1 MNKKKIIKIG
11 IPVAAGCIVLALG
24 IGFAVKNSGKAVKVA
39 PVSSMN
45 SGGWY
50 DDSGIASYGTV
61 TTNQKQD
68 IYVDDTMPITQ
79 VYVKAGD
86 TVKVGDRLVAYD
98 TTLSSLELE
107 MKEMQI
113 QGIDLNIQNLQKEI
127 TQLKGTK
134 TAKADTGASVVQTS
148 ADGEQ
153 QPTVQ
158 KMSAVKTTVL
168 NTSKEDENKKPDGD
182 TSKDDTTK
190 DDNKKDDT
198 SKDNTSKDDASK
210 DDNTKDDTSKDD
222 NKKDDVPSS
231 AIERPFPETL
241 KGKEVYSEITLDSV
255 PYNKEDADGTME
267 KPYRYLCAPGAAV
280 NAQFMLHVLKDG
292 IVCAFDVVDHAEE
305 PTKFISCWILDGKT
319 GQVVIPEEPAK
330 PEQPEEPDQPENPD
344 PGPDEDPGAS
354 EDPGIIDE
362 PDLPDTPSL
371 PTKEE
376 VAKEIKE
383 KEQKIKDLD
392 LSKRSAE
399 LELKKLKKKV
409 GDGVIKSTVEGVVKE
424 ATDEAS
430 AKNENKPVVSVVGE
444 EGFYVTGRVGET
456 MLDQIK
462 EGMTA
467 TVMSWQ
473 SGESYEATVTGVGNS
488 PVSDYSTGENQNQS
502 FYPFTLV
509 IHGDANLSNGES
521 VNLSMDGIAAGSDDS
536 IYLEKMFVREEGNRY
551 YVYKRGDN
559 GRLTKQYVEVGKNMY
574 NSLEITSG
582 LTMDDLIAFPYGR
595 DVKEGAK
602 TQEADTLYDYY

>member
-39 PVSSMN
+39 PVSSVN

-86 TVKVGDRLVAYD
+86 MVKVGDRLVAYD

-190 DDNKKDDT
+190 DDNT
-198 SKDNTSKDDASK
+198 
-210 DDNTKDDTSKDD
+210 
-222 NKKDDVPSS
+222 KDDVPSS
-231 AIERPFPETL
+231 AIERPFPEAL

-280 NAQFMLHVLKDG
+280 NAPFMLKVLKEG
-292 IVCAFDVVDHAEE
+292 QVCAFDVVDNAEA
-305 PTKFISCWILDGKT
+305 PTKFVSCWILDGKT
-319 GQVVIPEEPAK
+319 GQVVIPDPQPTPDPEPTPNPEPTPEPEPIPEPEPA
-330 PEQPEEPDQPENPD
+330 PEPDI
-344 PGPDEDPGAS
+344 S
-354 EDPGIIDE
+354 EDPVI
-362 PDLPDTPSL
+362 PDTPAL
-371 PTKEE
+371 PSKEE
-376 VAKEIKE
+376 VTKQIKE
-383 KEQKIKDLD
+383 KEQKIKDLG

-521 VNLSMDGIAAGSDDS
+521 VNLSMNGIAAGSDGS

>member
-39 PVSSMN
+39 PVSSLN

-86 TVKVGDRLVAYD
+86 MVKVGDRLVAYD

-158 KMSAVKTTVL
+158 KMSAVKTTIL

-190 DDNKKDDT
+190 DDTTKDD
-198 SKDNTSKDDASK
+198 NTKDDASK
-210 DDNTKDDTSKDD
+210 DNNAKDDTSKDD

-231 AIERPFPETL
+231 AIERPFPEAL

-255 PYNKEDADGTME
+255 PYNKEDAD
-267 KPYRYLCAPGAAV
+267 C
-280 NAQFMLHVLKDG
+280 
-292 IVCAFDVVDHAEE
+292 
-305 PTKFISCWILDGKT
+305 IS
-319 GQVVIPEEPAK
+319 
-330 PEQPEEPDQPENPD
+330 
-344 PGPDEDPGAS
+344 S
-354 EDPGIIDE
+354 
-362 PDLPDTPSL
+362 
-371 PTKEE
+371 
-376 VAKEIKE
+376 
-383 KEQKIKDLD
+383 
-392 LSKRSAE
+392 
-399 LELKKLKKKV
+399 
-409 GDGVIKSTVEGVVKE
+409 
-424 ATDEAS
+424 
-430 AKNENKPVVSVVGE
+430 
-444 EGFYVTGRVGET
+444 
-456 MLDQIK
+456 
-462 EGMTA
+462 
-467 TVMSWQ
+467 
-473 SGESYEATVTGVGNS
+473 
-488 PVSDYSTGENQNQS
+488 
-502 FYPFTLV
+502 
-509 IHGDANLSNGES
+509 
-521 VNLSMDGIAAGSDDS
+521 
-536 IYLEKMFVREEGNRY
+536 
-551 YVYKRGDN
+551 
-559 GRLTKQYVEVGKNMY
+559 VEV
-574 NSLEITSG
+574 
-582 LTMDDLIAFPYGR
+582 
-595 DVKEGAK
+595 
-602 TQEADTLYDYY
+602 

>member
-39 PVSSMN
+39 PVSSLN

-190 DDNKKDDT
+190 DD
-198 SKDNTSKDDASK
+198 
-210 DDNTKDDTSKDD
+210 
-222 NKKDDVPSS
+222 VPSS
-231 AIERPFPETL
+231 AIERPFPEAL

-280 NAQFMLHVLKDG
+280 NAPFMLKVLKEG
-292 IVCAFDVVDHAEE
+292 QVCAFDVVDNAEA
-305 PTKFISCWILDGKT
+305 PTKFVSCWILDGKT
-319 GQVVIPEEPAK
+319 GQVVIPDPQPTPDPEPTPN
-330 PEQPEEPDQPENPD
+330 PEPTPEPEPIPEPEPTPEPDI
-344 PGPDEDPGAS
+344 S
-354 EDPGIIDE
+354 EDPVI
-362 PDLPDTPSL
+362 PDTPAL
-371 PTKEE
+371 PSKEE
-376 VAKEIKE
+376 VTKQIKE
-383 KEQKIKDLD
+383 KEQKIKDLG
-392 LSKRSAE
+392 LSRRSAE

-521 VNLSMDGIAAGSDDS
+521 VNLSMNGIAAGSDGS

>member
-39 PVSSMN
+39 PVSSVN

-190 DDNKKDDT
+190 DDNT
-198 SKDNTSKDDASK
+198 
-210 DDNTKDDTSKDD
+210 
-222 NKKDDVPSS
+222 KDDVPSS
-231 AIERPFPETL
+231 AIERPFPEAL

-280 NAQFMLHVLKDG
+280 NAPFMLKVLKEG
-292 IVCAFDVVDHAEE
+292 QVCAFDVVDNAEA
-305 PTKFISCWILDGKT
+305 PTKFVSCWILDGKT
-319 GQVVIPEEPAK
+319 GQVVIPDPQPTPDPEPTPNPEPTPEPEPIPEPEPA
-330 PEQPEEPDQPENPD
+330 PEPDI
-344 PGPDEDPGAS
+344 S
-354 EDPGIIDE
+354 EDPVI
-362 PDLPDTPSL
+362 PDTPAL
-371 PTKEE
+371 PSKEE
-376 VAKEIKE
+376 VTKQIKE

-521 VNLSMDGIAAGSDDS
+521 VNLSMNGIAAGSDGS

-582 LTMDDLIAFPYGR
+582 LTMDDMIAFPYGR

>member
-39 PVSSMN
+39 PVSSVN

-134 TAKADTGASVVQTS
+134 TAKADTVASVVQTS

-190 DDNKKDDT
+190 DDNT
-198 SKDNTSKDDASK
+198 
-210 DDNTKDDTSKDD
+210 
-222 NKKDDVPSS
+222 KDDVPSS
-231 AIERPFPETL
+231 AIERPFPEAL

-280 NAQFMLHVLKDG
+280 NAPFMLKVLKEG
-292 IVCAFDVVDHAEE
+292 QVCAFDVVDNAEA
-305 PTKFISCWILDGKT
+305 PTKFVSCWILDGKT
-319 GQVVIPEEPAK
+319 GQVVIPDPQPTPDPEPTPNPEPTPEPEPIPEPEPA
-330 PEQPEEPDQPENPD
+330 PEPDI
-344 PGPDEDPGAS
+344 S
-354 EDPGIIDE
+354 EDPVI
-362 PDLPDTPSL
+362 PDTPAL
-371 PTKEE
+371 PSKEE
-376 VAKEIKE
+376 VTKQIKE
-383 KEQKIKDLD
+383 KEQKIKDLG

-509 IHGDANLSNGES
+509 IHGDANLATGES
-521 VNLSMDGIAAGSDDS
+521 VNLSMNGIAAGSDGS

>member
-39 PVSSMN
+39 PVSSLN

-168 NTSKEDENKKPDGD
+168 NTSKEDENKKTDGD

-190 DDNKKDDT
+190 DDNTKDDT
-198 SKDNTSKDDASK
+198 SK

-231 AIERPFPETL
+231 AVERPFPEAL

-280 NAQFMLHVLKDG
+280 NAPFMLKVLKEG
-292 IVCAFDVVDHAEE
+292 QVCAFDVVDNAEE
-305 PTKFISCWILDGKT
+305 PTKFLSCWILDGKT
-319 GQVVIPEEPAK
+319 GQVVIPDPQPTPDPEPTPNPEPTPEPEPIPEPEPA
-330 PEQPEEPDQPENPD
+330 PEPDI
-344 PGPDEDPGAS
+344 S
-354 EDPGIIDE
+354 EDPVI
-362 PDLPDTPSL
+362 PDTPAL
-371 PTKEE
+371 PSKEE
-376 VAKEIKE
+376 VTKQIKE

-521 VNLSMDGIAAGSDDS
+521 VNLSMNGIAAGSDGS

>member
-39 PVSSMN
+39 PVSSLN

-79 VYVKAGD
+79 VYVKAGN

-190 DDNKKDDT
+190 DD
-198 SKDNTSKDDASK
+198 
-210 DDNTKDDTSKDD
+210 
-222 NKKDDVPSS
+222 VPSS
-231 AIERPFPETL
+231 AIERPFPEAL

-280 NAQFMLHVLKDG
+280 NAPFMLKVLKEG
-292 IVCAFDVVDHAEE
+292 QVCAFDVVDNAEA
-305 PTKFISCWILDGKT
+305 PTKFLSCWILDGKT
-319 GQVVIPEEPAK
+319 GQVVIPDPQPTPDPEPTPN
-330 PEQPEEPDQPENPD
+330 PEPTPEPEPIPEPEPTPEPDI
-344 PGPDEDPGAS
+344 S
-354 EDPGIIDE
+354 EDPVIPDT
-362 PDLPDTPSL
+362 PDLPS
-371 PTKEE
+371 KEE
-376 VAKEIKE
+376 VTKQIKE

-392 LSKRSAE
+392 LSRRSAE

-521 VNLSMDGIAAGSDDS
+521 VNLSMDGIAAGSDGS

-582 LTMDDLIAFPYGR
+582 LTMDDMIAFPYGR

>member
-39 PVSSMN
+39 PVSSLN

-158 KMSAVKTTVL
+158 KMSAVKTTIL

-190 DDNKKDDT
+190 DD
-198 SKDNTSKDDASK
+198 
-210 DDNTKDDTSKDD
+210 
-222 NKKDDVPSS
+222 VPSS
-231 AIERPFPETL
+231 AIERPFPEAL

-280 NAQFMLHVLKDG
+280 NAPFMLKVLKEG
-292 IVCAFDVVDHAEE
+292 QVCAFDVVDNAEA

-319 GQVVIPEEPAK
+319 GQVVIPDSQPTPDPEPTPN
-330 PEQPEEPDQPENPD
+330 PEPTPEPEPIPEPEPTPEPDI
-344 PGPDEDPGAS
+344 S
-354 EDPGIIDE
+354 EDPVIPDT
-362 PDLPDTPSL
+362 PDLPS
-371 PTKEE
+371 KEE
-376 VAKEIKE
+376 VTKQIKE

-521 VNLSMDGIAAGSDDS
+521 VNLSMDGIAAGSDGS

-582 LTMDDLIAFPYGR
+582 LTMDDMIAFPYGR

>member
-39 PVSSMN
+39 PVSSLN

-134 TAKADTGASVVQTS
+134 TAKADTGASVVQTI

-168 NTSKEDENKKPDGD
+168 NTSKEDENKKTDGD

-190 DDNKKDDT
+190 DDNT
-198 SKDNTSKDDASK
+198 KDDA
-210 DDNTKDDTSKDD
+210 SKDD

-231 AIERPFPETL
+231 AIERPFPEAL

-280 NAQFMLHVLKDG
+280 NAPFMLKVLKEG
-292 IVCAFDVVDHAEE
+292 QVCAFDVVDNAEA
-305 PTKFISCWILDGKT
+305 PTKFVSCWILDGKT
-319 GQVVIPEEPAK
+319 GQVVIPDPQPTPDPEPTPN
-330 PEQPEEPDQPENPD
+330 PEPTPEPEPIPEPEPTPEPDI
-344 PGPDEDPGAS
+344 S
-354 EDPGIIDE
+354 EDPVI
-362 PDLPDTPSL
+362 PDTPAL
-371 PTKEE
+371 PSKEE
-376 VAKEIKE
+376 VTKQIKE
-383 KEQKIKDLD
+383 KEQKIKDLG
-392 LSKRSAE
+392 LSRRSAE

-521 VNLSMDGIAAGSDDS
+521 VNLSMNGIAAGSDDS

>member
-39 PVSSMN
+39 PVSSVN

-190 DDNKKDDT
+190 DDNT
-198 SKDNTSKDDASK
+198 
-210 DDNTKDDTSKDD
+210 
-222 NKKDDVPSS
+222 KDDVPSS
-231 AIERPFPETL
+231 AIERPFPEAL

-280 NAQFMLHVLKDG
+280 NAPFMLKVLKEG
-292 IVCAFDVVDHAEE
+292 QVCAFDVVDNAEA
-305 PTKFISCWILDGKT
+305 PTKFLSCWILDGKT
-319 GQVVIPEEPAK
+319 GQVVIPDPQPTPDPEPTPNPEPTPEPEPIPEPEPA
-330 PEQPEEPDQPENPD
+330 PEPDI
-344 PGPDEDPGAS
+344 S
-354 EDPGIIDE
+354 EDPVI
-362 PDLPDTPSL
+362 PDTPAL
-371 PTKEE
+371 PSKEE
-376 VAKEIKE
+376 VTKQIKE
-383 KEQKIKDLD
+383 KEQKIKDLG

-521 VNLSMDGIAAGSDDS
+521 VNLSMNGIAAGSDGS

>member
-39 PVSSMN
+39 PVSSVN

-190 DDNKKDDT
+190 DDNT
-198 SKDNTSKDDASK
+198 
-210 DDNTKDDTSKDD
+210 
-222 NKKDDVPSS
+222 KDDVPSS
-231 AIERPFPETL
+231 AIERPFPEAL

-267 KPYRYLCAPGAAV
+267 KPYRYLCAPWAAV
-280 NAQFMLHVLKDG
+280 NAPFMLKVLKEG
-292 IVCAFDVVDHAEE
+292 QVCAFDVVDNAEA

-319 GQVVIPEEPAK
+319 GQVVIPDPQPTPDPEPTPNPEPTPEPEPIPEPEPA
-330 PEQPEEPDQPENPD
+330 PEPDI
-344 PGPDEDPGAS
+344 S
-354 EDPGIIDE
+354 EDPVI
-362 PDLPDTPSL
+362 PDTPAL
-371 PTKEE
+371 PSKEE
-376 VAKEIKE
+376 VTKQIKE
-383 KEQKIKDLD
+383 KEQKIKDLG

-521 VNLSMDGIAAGSDDS
+521 VNLSMNGIAAGSDGS

>member
-39 PVSSMN
+39 PVSSVN

-134 TAKADTGASVVQTS
+134 TAKADTVASVVQTS
-148 ADGEQ
+148 AGGEQ

-190 DDNKKDDT
+190 DDNT
-198 SKDNTSKDDASK
+198 
-210 DDNTKDDTSKDD
+210 
-222 NKKDDVPSS
+222 KDDVPSS
-231 AIERPFPETL
+231 AIERPFPEAL

-280 NAQFMLHVLKDG
+280 NAPFMLKVLKEG
-292 IVCAFDVVDHAEE
+292 QVCAFDVVDNAEA
-305 PTKFISCWILDGKT
+305 PTKFVSCWILDGKT
-319 GQVVIPEEPAK
+319 GQVVIPDPQPTPDPEPTPNPEPTPEPEPIPEPEPA
-330 PEQPEEPDQPENPD
+330 PEPDI
-344 PGPDEDPGAS
+344 S
-354 EDPGIIDE
+354 EDPVI
-362 PDLPDTPSL
+362 PDTPAL
-371 PTKEE
+371 PSKEE
-376 VAKEIKE
+376 VTKQIKE
-383 KEQKIKDLD
+383 KEQKIKDLG

-521 VNLSMDGIAAGSDDS
+521 VNLSMNGIAAGSDGS

>member
-24 IGFAVKNSGKAVKVA
+24 IGFAVKNSGKAVKVT

-50 DDSGIASYGTV
+50 DDSGIASYGIV

-158 KMSAVKTTVL
+158 KMSAVKITVL
-168 NTSKEDENKKPDGD
+168 NTSKEDENKKTDGD

-190 DDNKKDDT
+190 DDT
-198 SKDNTSKDDASK
+198 
-210 DDNTKDDTSKDD
+210 TKDDTTKDD

-231 AIERPFPETL
+231 AIERPFPEAL

-280 NAQFMLHVLKDG
+280 NAPFMLKVLKEG
-292 IVCAFDVVDHAEE
+292 QVCAFDVVDNAEA
-305 PTKFISCWILDGKT
+305 PTKFLSCWILDGKT
-319 GQVVIPEEPAK
+319 GQVVIPDPQPTPDPEPTPN
-330 PEQPEEPDQPENPD
+330 PEPTPEPEPIPEPEPTPEPDI
-344 PGPDEDPGAS
+344 S
-354 EDPGIIDE
+354 EDPVIPDT
-362 PDLPDTPSL
+362 PDLPS
-371 PTKEE
+371 KEE
-376 VAKEIKE
+376 VTKQIKE

-392 LSKRSAE
+392 LSKKSAE

-521 VNLSMDGIAAGSDDS
+521 VNLSMNGIAAGSDGS

>member
-39 PVSSMN
+39 PVSSVN

-190 DDNKKDDT
+190 DDNT
-198 SKDNTSKDDASK
+198 
-210 DDNTKDDTSKDD
+210 
-222 NKKDDVPSS
+222 KDDVPSS
-231 AIERPFPETL
+231 AIERPFPEAL

-280 NAQFMLHVLKDG
+280 NAPFMLKVLKEG
-292 IVCAFDVVDHAEE
+292 QVCAFDVVDNAEA
-305 PTKFISCWILDGKT
+305 PTKFVSCWILDGKT
-319 GQVVIPEEPAK
+319 GQVVIPDSQPTPDPEPTPNPEPTPEPEPIPEPEPA
-330 PEQPEEPDQPENPD
+330 PEPDI
-344 PGPDEDPGAS
+344 S
-354 EDPGIIDE
+354 EDPVI
-362 PDLPDTPSL
+362 PDTPAL
-371 PTKEE
+371 PSKEE
-376 VAKEIKE
+376 VTKQIKE
-383 KEQKIKDLD
+383 KEQKIKDLG

-521 VNLSMDGIAAGSDDS
+521 VNLSMNGIAAGSDGS

-582 LTMDDLIAFPYGR
+582 LTMDDMIAFPYGR

>member
-39 PVSSMN
+39 PVSSVN

-190 DDNKKDDT
+190 DDNTKDD
-198 SKDNTSKDDASK
+198 TSKDDASK
-210 DDNTKDDTSKDD
+210 DDNTKDD

-231 AIERPFPETL
+231 AVERPFPEAL

-280 NAQFMLHVLKDG
+280 NAPFMLKVLKEG
-292 IVCAFDVVDHAEE
+292 QVCAFDVVDNAEA
-305 PTKFISCWILDGKT
+305 PTKFLSCWILDGKT
-319 GQVVIPEEPAK
+319 GQVVIPDP
-330 PEQPEEPDQPENPD
+330 QPTPD
-344 PGPDEDPGAS
+344 PDIS
-354 EDPGIIDE
+354 EDPVIPDT
-362 PDLPDTPSL
+362 PDLPS
-371 PTKEE
+371 KEE
-376 VAKEIKE
+376 VTKQIKE

-392 LSKRSAE
+392 LSRRSAE

-521 VNLSMDGIAAGSDDS
+521 VNLSMNGIAAGSDGS

>member
-39 PVSSMN
+39 PVSSVN

-190 DDNKKDDT
+190 DDNT
-198 SKDNTSKDDASK
+198 
-210 DDNTKDDTSKDD
+210 
-222 NKKDDVPSS
+222 KDDVPSS
-231 AIERPFPETL
+231 AIERPFPEAL

-280 NAQFMLHVLKDG
+280 NAPFMLKVLKEG
-292 IVCAFDVVDHAEE
+292 QVCAFDVVDNAEA
-305 PTKFISCWILDGKT
+305 PTKFVSCWILDGKT
-319 GQVVIPEEPAK
+319 GQVVIPDPQPTPDPEPTPNPEPTPEPEPIPEPEPA
-330 PEQPEEPDQPENPD
+330 PEPDI
-344 PGPDEDPGAS
+344 S
-354 EDPGIIDE
+354 EDPVI
-362 PDLPDTPSL
+362 PDTPVL
-371 PTKEE
+371 PSKEE
-376 VAKEIKE
+376 VTKQIKE
-383 KEQKIKDLD
+383 KEQKIKDLG

-521 VNLSMDGIAAGSDDS
+521 VNLSMNGIAAGSDGS

>member
-39 PVSSMN
+39 PVSSVN

-134 TAKADTGASVVQTS
+134 TAKADTVASVVQTS

-190 DDNKKDDT
+190 DDNT
-198 SKDNTSKDDASK
+198 
-210 DDNTKDDTSKDD
+210 
-222 NKKDDVPSS
+222 KDDVPSS
-231 AIERPFPETL
+231 AIERPFPEAL

-280 NAQFMLHVLKDG
+280 NAPFMLKVLKEG
-292 IVCAFDVVDHAEE
+292 QVCAFDVVDNAEA
-305 PTKFISCWILDGKT
+305 PTKFVSCWILDGKT
-319 GQVVIPEEPAK
+319 GQVVIPDPQPTPDPEPTPNPEPTPEPEPIPEPEPAPK
-330 PEQPEEPDQPENPD
+330 PDI
-344 PGPDEDPGAS
+344 S
-354 EDPGIIDE
+354 EDPVI
-362 PDLPDTPSL
+362 PDTPAL
-371 PTKEE
+371 PSKEE
-376 VAKEIKE
+376 VTKQIKE
-383 KEQKIKDLD
+383 KEQKIKDLG

-521 VNLSMDGIAAGSDDS
+521 VNLSMNGIAAGSDGS

>member
-39 PVSSMN
+39 PVSSLN

-168 NTSKEDENKKPDGD
+168 NTSKEDENKKTDGD
-182 TSKDDTTK
+182 TSKDDTT
-190 DDNKKDDT
+190 
-198 SKDNTSKDDASK
+198 
-210 DDNTKDDTSKDD
+210 
-222 NKKDDVPSS
+222 KDDVPSS
-231 AIERPFPETL
+231 AIERPFPEAL

-280 NAQFMLHVLKDG
+280 NAPFMLKVLKEG
-292 IVCAFDVVDHAEE
+292 QVCAFDVVDNAEA
-305 PTKFISCWILDGKT
+305 PTKFLSCWILDGKT
-319 GQVVIPEEPAK
+319 GQVVIPDPQPTPDPEPTPN
-330 PEQPEEPDQPENPD
+330 PEPTPEPEPIPEPEPTPEPDI
-344 PGPDEDPGAS
+344 S
-354 EDPGIIDE
+354 EDPVI
-362 PDLPDTPSL
+362 PDTPAL
-371 PTKEE
+371 PSKEE
-376 VAKEIKE
+376 VTKQIKE
-383 KEQKIKDLD
+383 KEQKIKDLG
-392 LSKRSAE
+392 LSRRSAE

-521 VNLSMDGIAAGSDDS
+521 VNLSMNGIAAGSDGS

>member
-39 PVSSMN
+39 PVSSVN

-190 DDNKKDDT
+190 DDNT
-198 SKDNTSKDDASK
+198 
-210 DDNTKDDTSKDD
+210 
-222 NKKDDVPSS
+222 KDDVPSS
-231 AIERPFPETL
+231 AIERPFPEAL

-280 NAQFMLHVLKDG
+280 NAPFMLKVLKEG
-292 IVCAFDVVDHAEE
+292 QVCAFDVVDNAEA
-305 PTKFISCWILDGKT
+305 PTKFVSCWILDGKT
-319 GQVVIPEEPAK
+319 GQVVIPDPQPTPDPEPTPNPEPTPEPEPIPEPEPA
-330 PEQPEEPDQPENPD
+330 PEPDI
-344 PGPDEDPGAS
+344 S
-354 EDPGIIDE
+354 EDPVIPDT
-362 PDLPDTPSL
+362 PDLPS
-371 PTKEE
+371 KEE
-376 VAKEIKE
+376 VTKQIKE
-383 KEQKIKDLD
+383 KEQKIKDLG

-521 VNLSMDGIAAGSDDS
+521 VNLSMNGIAAGSDGS

>member
-24 IGFAVKNSGKAVKVA
+24 SGFAVKNSGKAVKVA
-39 PVSSMN
+39 PVSSLN

-86 TVKVGDRLVAYD
+86 MVKVGDRLVAYD

-158 KMSAVKTTVL
+158 KMSAVKTTIL

-190 DDNKKDDT
+190 DDNT
-198 SKDNTSKDDASK
+198 KDDASK
-210 DDNTKDDTSKDD
+210 DNNAKDDTSKDD

-231 AIERPFPETL
+231 AIERPFPEAL
-241 KGKEVYSEITLDSV
+241 KEKEVYSEITLDSV

-267 KPYRYLCAPGAAV
+267 KPYRYLCAPGAVV
-280 NAQFMLHVLKDG
+280 NAPFMLKVLKEG
-292 IVCAFDVVDHAEE
+292 QVCAFDVVDNAEA
-305 PTKFISCWILDGKT
+305 PTKFLSCWILDGKT
-319 GQVVIPEEPAK
+319 GQVVIPDSQPTPDPEPT
-330 PEQPEEPDQPENPD
+330 PEPEPTPNPEPTPEPDI
-344 PGPDEDPGAS
+344 S
-354 EDPGIIDE
+354 EDPVIPDTQ
-362 PDLPDTPSL
+362 DLPS
-371 PTKEE
+371 KEE
-376 VAKEIKE
+376 VTKQIKE
-383 KEQKIKDLD
+383 KEQNIKDLD
-392 LSKRSAE
+392 LSRRSAE

-521 VNLSMDGIAAGSDDS
+521 VNLSMHGIAAGSDGS

-582 LTMDDLIAFPYGR
+582 LTMDDMIAFPYGR

>member
-39 PVSSMN
+39 PVSSVN

-148 ADGEQ
+148 TDGEQ

-190 DDNKKDDT
+190 DDNT
-198 SKDNTSKDDASK
+198 
-210 DDNTKDDTSKDD
+210 
-222 NKKDDVPSS
+222 KDDVPSS
-231 AIERPFPETL
+231 AIERPFPEAL

-280 NAQFMLHVLKDG
+280 NAPFMLKVLKEG
-292 IVCAFDVVDHAEE
+292 QVCAFDVVDNAEA
-305 PTKFISCWILDGKT
+305 PTKFVSCWILDGKT
-319 GQVVIPEEPAK
+319 GQVVIPDPQPTPDPEPTPNPEPTPEPEPIPEPEPA
-330 PEQPEEPDQPENPD
+330 PEPDI
-344 PGPDEDPGAS
+344 S
-354 EDPGIIDE
+354 EDPVIPDT
-362 PDLPDTPSL
+362 PDLPS
-371 PTKEE
+371 KEE
-376 VAKEIKE
+376 VTKQIKE
-383 KEQKIKDLD
+383 KEQKIKDLG

-521 VNLSMDGIAAGSDDS
+521 VNLSMNGIAAGSDGS

>member
-39 PVSSMN
+39 PVSSVN
-45 SGGWY
+45 SGGGY

-158 KMSAVKTTVL
+158 KMSAVKTTIL

-190 DDNKKDDT
+190 DDNT
-198 SKDNTSKDDASK
+198 
-210 DDNTKDDTSKDD
+210 
-222 NKKDDVPSS
+222 KDDVPSS
-231 AIERPFPETL
+231 AIERPFPEAL

-280 NAQFMLHVLKDG
+280 NAPFMLKVLKEG
-292 IVCAFDVVDHAEE
+292 QVCAFDVVDNAEA
-305 PTKFISCWILDGKT
+305 PTKFLSCWILDGKT
-319 GQVVIPEEPAK
+319 GQVVIPDPQPTPDPEPTPN
-330 PEQPEEPDQPENPD
+330 PEPTPEPEPIPEPEPTPEPDI
-344 PGPDEDPGAS
+344 S
-354 EDPGIIDE
+354 EDPVIPDT
-362 PDLPDTPSL
+362 PDLPS
-371 PTKEE
+371 KEE
-376 VAKEIKE
+376 VTKQIKE

-392 LSKRSAE
+392 LSRRSAE

-521 VNLSMDGIAAGSDDS
+521 VNLSMNGIAAGSDGS

-582 LTMDDLIAFPYGR
+582 LTMDDMIAFPYGR

>member
-39 PVSSMN
+39 PVSSVN

-190 DDNKKDDT
+190 DDNT
-198 SKDNTSKDDASK
+198 
-210 DDNTKDDTSKDD
+210 
-222 NKKDDVPSS
+222 KDDVPSS
-231 AIERPFPETL
+231 AIERPFPEAL

-280 NAQFMLHVLKDG
+280 NAPFMLKVLKEG
-292 IVCAFDVVDHAEE
+292 QVCAFDVVDNAEA
-305 PTKFISCWILDGKT
+305 PTKFLSCWILDGKT
-319 GQVVIPEEPAK
+319 GQVVIPDPQPTPDPEPTPNPEPTPEPEPIPEPEPA
-330 PEQPEEPDQPENPD
+330 PEPDI
-344 PGPDEDPGAS
+344 S
-354 EDPGIIDE
+354 EDPVIPDT
-362 PDLPDTPSL
+362 PDLPS
-371 PTKEE
+371 KEE
-376 VAKEIKE
+376 VTKQIKE
-383 KEQKIKDLD
+383 KEQKIKDLG

-521 VNLSMDGIAAGSDDS
+521 VNLSMNGIAAGSDGS

>member
-24 IGFAVKNSGKAVKVA
+24 ISFAVKNSGKAVKVA
-39 PVSSMN
+39 PVSSLN
-45 SGGWY
+45 SGGGY

-168 NTSKEDENKKPDGD
+168 NTSKEDENKKTDGD
-182 TSKDDTTK
+182 TSKDDTT
-190 DDNKKDDT
+190 
-198 SKDNTSKDDASK
+198 
-210 DDNTKDDTSKDD
+210 
-222 NKKDDVPSS
+222 KDDVPSS
-231 AIERPFPETL
+231 AIERPFPEAL
-241 KGKEVYSEITLDSV
+241 KGKEIYSEITLDSV

-280 NAQFMLHVLKDG
+280 NAPFMLKVLKEG
-292 IVCAFDVVDHAEE
+292 QVCAFDVVDNAEA
-305 PTKFISCWILDGKT
+305 PTKFLSCWILDGKT
-319 GQVVIPEEPAK
+319 GQVVIPDPQPTPDPEPTPN
-330 PEQPEEPDQPENPD
+330 PEPTPEPEPIPEPEPTPEPDI
-344 PGPDEDPGAS
+344 S
-354 EDPGIIDE
+354 EDPVI
-362 PDLPDTPSL
+362 PDTPAL
-371 PTKEE
+371 PSKEE
-376 VAKEIKE
+376 VTKQIKE
-383 KEQKIKDLD
+383 KEQKIKDLG
-392 LSKRSAE
+392 LSRRSAE

-462 EGMTA
+462 EGMTV

-521 VNLSMDGIAAGSDDS
+521 VNLSMNGIAAGSDGS

>member
-24 IGFAVKNSGKAVKVA
+24 IGFAVKNSGKAVKVT

-50 DDSGIASYGTV
+50 DDSGIASYGIV

-158 KMSAVKTTVL
+158 KMSAVKITVL
-168 NTSKEDENKKPDGD
+168 NTSKEDENKKTDGD

-190 DDNKKDDT
+190 DDT
-198 SKDNTSKDDASK
+198 T
-210 DDNTKDDTSKDD
+210 KDD

-231 AIERPFPETL
+231 AIERPFPEAL

-280 NAQFMLHVLKDG
+280 NAPFMLKVLKEG
-292 IVCAFDVVDHAEE
+292 QVCAFDVVDNAEA
-305 PTKFISCWILDGKT
+305 PTKFLSCWILDGKT
-319 GQVVIPEEPAK
+319 GQVVIPDPQPTPDPEPTPN
-330 PEQPEEPDQPENPD
+330 PEPTPEPEPIPEPEPTPEPDI
-344 PGPDEDPGAS
+344 S
-354 EDPGIIDE
+354 EDPVIPDT
-362 PDLPDTPSL
+362 PDLPS
-371 PTKEE
+371 KEE
-376 VAKEIKE
+376 VTKQIKE

-392 LSKRSAE
+392 LSRRSAE

-521 VNLSMDGIAAGSDDS
+521 VNLSMNGIAAGSDGS

>member
-24 IGFAVKNSGKAVKVA
+24 ISFAVKNSGKAVKVA
-39 PVSSMN
+39 PVSSLN

-190 DDNKKDDT
+190 DDTTKDDNT
-198 SKDNTSKDDASK
+198 KDDNTKDDASK
-210 DDNTKDDTSKDD
+210 DDNAKDDTSKDD

-231 AIERPFPETL
+231 AIERPFPEAL

-280 NAQFMLHVLKDG
+280 NAPFMLKVLKEG
-292 IVCAFDVVDHAEE
+292 QVCAFDVVDNAEA
-305 PTKFISCWILDGKT
+305 PTKFLSCWILDGKT
-319 GQVVIPEEPAK
+319 GQVVIPDSQPTPDPEPTPN
-330 PEQPEEPDQPENPD
+330 PEPTPEPDI
-344 PGPDEDPGAS
+344 S
-354 EDPGIIDE
+354 EDPVIPDT
-362 PDLPDTPSL
+362 PDLPS
-371 PTKEE
+371 KEE
-376 VAKEIKE
+376 VTKQIKE

-467 TVMSWQ
+467 
-473 SGESYEATVTGVGNS
+473 
-488 PVSDYSTGENQNQS
+488 
-502 FYPFTLV
+502 

-521 VNLSMDGIAAGSDDS
+521 VNLSMNGIAAGSDGS

>member
-39 PVSSMN
+39 PVSSLN

-168 NTSKEDENKKPDGD
+168 NTSKEDENKKTDGD

-190 DDNKKDDT
+190 DDNTKDDT
-198 SKDNTSKDDASK
+198 SK

-231 AIERPFPETL
+231 AVERPFPEAL

-280 NAQFMLHVLKDG
+280 NAPFMLKVLKEG
-292 IVCAFDVVDHAEE
+292 QVCAFDVVDNAEE
-305 PTKFISCWILDGKT
+305 PTKFLSCWILDGKT
-319 GQVVIPEEPAK
+319 GQVVIPDSQPTPDPEPTPNPEPTPE
-330 PEQPEEPDQPENPD
+330 PEQTPEPEPTPEPDI
-344 PGPDEDPGAS
+344 S
-354 EDPGIIDE
+354 EDPVIPDT
-362 PDLPDTPSL
+362 PDLPS
-371 PTKEE
+371 KEE
-376 VAKEIKE
+376 VTKQIKE

-521 VNLSMDGIAAGSDDS
+521 VNLSMDGIAAGSDGS

>member
-39 PVSSMN
+39 PVSSLN
-45 SGGWY
+45 SGGGY

-134 TAKADTGASVVQTS
+134 TAKADTGVSVVQTS
-148 ADGEQ
+148 TAGEQ

-158 KMSAVKTTVL
+158 KMSAVKTTIL

-190 DDNKKDDT
+190 DDNT
-198 SKDNTSKDDASK
+198 KDDASK
-210 DDNTKDDTSKDD
+210 GDNAKDDTSKDD

-231 AIERPFPETL
+231 AIERPFPEAL

-280 NAQFMLHVLKDG
+280 NAPFMLKVLKEG
-292 IVCAFDVVDHAEE
+292 QVCAFDVVDNAEA
-305 PTKFISCWILDGKT
+305 PTKFLSCWILDGKT
-319 GQVVIPEEPAK
+319 GQVVIPDPQPTPDPEPTPN
-330 PEQPEEPDQPENPD
+330 PEPTPEPDI
-344 PGPDEDPGAS
+344 S
-354 EDPGIIDE
+354 EDPVIPDT
-362 PDLPDTPSL
+362 PDLPS
-371 PTKEE
+371 KEE
-376 VAKEIKE
+376 VTKQIKE

-392 LSKRSAE
+392 LSRRSAE

-521 VNLSMDGIAAGSDDS
+521 VNLSMNGIAAGSDGS

>member
-39 PVSSMN
+39 PVSSLN

-68 IYVDDTMPITQ
+68 IYVNDTMPITQ

-148 ADGEQ
+148 VDGEQ

-158 KMSAVKTTVL
+158 KMSVVKTTVL
-168 NTSKEDENKKPDGD
+168 NTSKEDENKKTDGD
-182 TSKDDTTK
+182 TSKDDTT
-190 DDNKKDDT
+190 
-198 SKDNTSKDDASK
+198 
-210 DDNTKDDTSKDD
+210 
-222 NKKDDVPSS
+222 KDDVPSS
-231 AIERPFPETL
+231 AIERPFPEAL

-280 NAQFMLHVLKDG
+280 NAPFMLKVLKEG
-292 IVCAFDVVDHAEE
+292 QVCAFDVVDNAEA
-305 PTKFISCWILDGKT
+305 PTKFVSCWILDGKT
-319 GQVVIPEEPAK
+319 GQVVIPDPQPTPDPEPTPN
-330 PEQPEEPDQPENPD
+330 PEPTPEPEPIPEPEPTPEPDI
-344 PGPDEDPGAS
+344 S
-354 EDPGIIDE
+354 EDPVI
-362 PDLPDTPSL
+362 PDTPAL
-371 PTKEE
+371 PSKEE
-376 VAKEIKE
+376 VTKQIKE
-383 KEQKIKDLD
+383 KEQKIKDLG
-392 LSKRSAE
+392 LSRRSAE

-521 VNLSMDGIAAGSDDS
+521 VNLSMNGIAAGSDGS